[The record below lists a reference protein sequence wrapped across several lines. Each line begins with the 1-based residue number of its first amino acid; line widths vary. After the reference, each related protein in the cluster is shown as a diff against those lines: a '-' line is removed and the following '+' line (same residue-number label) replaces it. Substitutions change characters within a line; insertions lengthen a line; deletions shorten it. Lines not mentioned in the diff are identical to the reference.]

1 MASVVDIVFTLKNN
15 EKKDKTWGTPPKL
28 LKNLSKHLA
37 SGSKERKIHQLRV
50 KINRNNL
57 WNKIPPR

>member
-15 EKKDKTWGTPPKL
+15 EKKDKAWGTPPKL

-37 SGSKERKIHQLRV
+37 VARKERYT
-50 KINRNNL
+50 NYE
-57 WNKIPPR
+57 